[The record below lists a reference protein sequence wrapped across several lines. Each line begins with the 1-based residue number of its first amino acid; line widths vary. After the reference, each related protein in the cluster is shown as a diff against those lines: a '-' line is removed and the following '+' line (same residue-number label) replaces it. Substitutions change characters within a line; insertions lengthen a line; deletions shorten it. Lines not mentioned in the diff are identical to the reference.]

1 MSTTDDVLGALKAD
15 TELESLRAEL
25 RNTQRALAK
34 KDRKTA
40 EMVEAVIAAARASSA
55 AQPPL
60 PKPAKISGA
69 TQGKTFHTA
78 LLHTT
83 DWQGGKQTIDFNL
96 DVLES
101 RLMQMMDIAT
111 NLSTRHANPV
121 DECVLLLGGDMI
133 EGITIFPT
141 QPFEVHAGLYD
152 QVFAVVRMIR
162 LVIDR
167 ALTIWPT
174 VRVVSKWGN
183 HGRIGRF
190 GELPDTEN
198 LDRMAY
204 RVAWERYANDTRVQ
218 WDVDNVDYVQ
228 QFSAGEYHAALLHG
242 NEFNRSFS
250 SQRITQ
256 KVTAWQTTYA
266 FNDVYLGHFHR
277 SDCYGLPNGGKVYLT
292 SSPESGNAYAA
303 DMLASFSI
311 PSQRLHFIDPDR
323 GRVMAEHCLW
333 LDN

>member
-1 MSTTDDVLGALKAD
+1 MSRATDLVEQIRQDS
-15 TELESLRAEL
+15 ELETLRAEL
-25 RNTQRALAK
+25 RTTQRALAK

-40 EMVEAVIAAARASSA
+40 ELVEAVITSARASSQ

-60 PKPAKISGA
+60 PRLVKYAPKAGVTPHA
-69 TQGKTFHTA
+69 A

-83 DWQGGKQTIDFNL
+83 DWQGGKETVDFNL

-101 RLMQMMDIAT
+101 RLMRMMDISALLT
-111 NLSTRHANPV
+111 ARHANPV
-121 DECVLLLGGDMI
+121 NECVLLLGGDMI

-152 QVFAVVRMIR
+152 QLFAVVRMIR

-174 VRVVSKWGN
+174 VRVVAKWGN

-204 RVAWERYANDTRVQ
+204 RVAWERYEHDPRVT

-228 QFSAGEYHAALLHG
+228 QFQVGNYRAALLHG

-250 SQRITQ
+250 AQRITN
-256 KVTAWQTTYA
+256 KVTAWQTIYE
-266 FNDVYLGHFHR
+266 FGDVYLGHFHR
-277 SDCYGLPNGGKVYLT
+277 SDCYGLPNGSKVYLT
-292 SSPESGNAYAA
+292 GSPESSNAYAA
-303 DMLASFSI
+303 DQLAATGA
-311 PSQRLHFIDPDR
+311 PSQRLHFIDPER
-323 GRVMAEHCLW
+323 GRATSEHTIW
-333 LDN
+333 LDD